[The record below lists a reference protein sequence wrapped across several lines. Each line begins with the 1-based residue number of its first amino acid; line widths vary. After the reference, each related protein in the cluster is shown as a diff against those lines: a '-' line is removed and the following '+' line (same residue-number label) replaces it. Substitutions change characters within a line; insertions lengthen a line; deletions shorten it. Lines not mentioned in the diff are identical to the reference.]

1 MGDLVVNPDDVEGG
15 TRKLVARFVTD
26 VAARSQPVE
35 VRWEI
40 SGEEAGTV
48 GSGISVSVFEAVEKV
63 EKEKEEA
70 GEGMLEVDPFADEVR
85 SMVSA
90 DAAGGEWR
98 GVGTVRKVMGGKY
111 VAV

>member
-1 MGDLVVNPDDVEGG
+1 MGDLTVNPDDVEGG

-26 VAARSQPVE
+26 GAARSQPVE
-35 VRWEI
+35 VKWEI

-48 GSGISVSVFEAVEKV
+48 GSGIGVSVFEAAEKA
-63 EKEKEEA
+63 EKEKEEG
-70 GEGMLEVDPFADEVR
+70 GEGTLEVDPFADDMR

-90 DAAGGEWR
+90 DIAGGEWK

-111 VAV
+111 IAV